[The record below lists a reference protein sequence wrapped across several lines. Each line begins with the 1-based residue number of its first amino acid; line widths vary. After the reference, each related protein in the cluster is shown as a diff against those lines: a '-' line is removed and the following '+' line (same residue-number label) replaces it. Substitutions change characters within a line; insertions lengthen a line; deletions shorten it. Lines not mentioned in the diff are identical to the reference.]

1 MARENRR
8 GSGRQDDGSRRSTR
22 MATKARRSSRT
33 GGWASTGEE
42 QDETRRERTEHRVG
56 AYLPDHLSG
65 RCRFTGRTSPRLT
78 A

>member
-22 MATKARRSSRT
+22 MATKARSRPEGGPRLVRS
-33 GGWASTGEE
+33 